1 MSVRL
6 EEDHAVAVVT
16 LDRERALNAF
26 DTDQLGSLV
35 DTFATLRRRH
45 DIRAVVLTGAG
56 SRAFA
61 AGADVKAMATM
72 SRDEG
77 MAFGRL
83 GQQVALAIENLPQP
97 VIAAVNG
104 YALGGGCEIALACD
118 IRIAS
123 ENAVFAQP
131 EVTLGIPPGWGG
143 SQRLPRLIGPG
154 RAAEMILTGRR
165 VGADEALT
173 WGLVNA
179 VYPSDQLLPEASKL
193 ARLIASNSPIA
204 VRGAKT
210 LMRQAFVGDPARGL
224 EREAEAFANS
234 FETADQREGMAAFL
248 EKRPAR
254 FEFEMSS

>member
-1 MSVRL
+1 MPVRV
-6 EEDHAVAVVT
+6 EQDGHIAVVT
-16 LDRERALNAF
+16 MDREQALNSF
-26 DTDQLGSLV
+26 DTDQLGDLV
-35 DTFATLRRRH
+35 QAFEDLGRRD

-83 GQQVALAIENLPQP
+83 GQQAALAIEELSRP

-118 IRIAS
+118 IRLAS
-123 ENAVFAQP
+123 ANAVFAQP

-165 VGADEALT
+165 VGADEAHD

-179 VYPSDQLLPEASKL
+179 VVSPEQLIEEATK
-193 ARLIASNSPIA
+193 IALQVAANSPRA
-204 VRGAKT
+204 VAMAKV
-210 LMRQAFVGDPARGL
+210 LIRQALSGNLASGL
-224 EREAEAFANS
+224 EQEEAAFGAS
-234 FETADQREGMAAFL
+234 FGTPAQREGMSAFV
-248 EKRPAR
+248 EKRAAR
-254 FEFEMSS
+254 FQD